1 MKHFVIIFACIAAL
15 TLGSCDN
22 KKKEEEKRAAELKAQ
37 QDSID
42 AAKTAW
48 DERRAR
54 IKKDR
59 DEYSERRRLAAEE
72 RAKANA
78 SYKDAKGR
86 TVYYVVDVNPT
97 FRGSQEQLEDY
108 IKDNIEY
115 PVSAQTDK
123 IEGTVF
129 VDFVVGSD
137 GVVRDA
143 EVAETTGE
151 DVKQNLSAEALR
163 VVQNMPAWTPGTKGG
178 KPVDVRV
185 SLPITF
191 QLEM

>member
-1 MKHFVIIFACIAAL
+1 MDQGADGAEK
-15 TLGSCDN
+15 
-22 KKKEEEKRAAELKAQ
+22 EEKRAAELKAQ
-37 QDSID
+37 QDSIA
-42 AAKTAW
+42 AAKAAW

-78 SYKDAKGR
+78 SYKDAKGK

-97 FRGSQEQLEDY
+97 FRGSQDELEAY
-108 IKDNIEY
+108 IQENINY
-115 PVSAQTDK
+115 PETAKTGMV
-123 IEGTVF
+123 EGTVF

-137 GVVRDA
+137 GVVRDV
-143 EVAETTGE
+143 EVSETTSE
-151 DVKQNLSAEALR
+151 DVKRELSTEAVR
-163 VVQNMPAWTPGTKGG
+163 VVSNMPNWTAGTKGG

-191 QLEM
+191 QLD